1 MKDVSVIFCLYSLL
15 GYYSFTVLLN
25 RDMQRKILKYFI
37 EYNRKNISTLIW
49 NIIISLSK
57 MSKFQFVHFY
67 AHWRGLLF
75 FVTVGHACS
84 DFFKRND
91 YQSKDMNIH
100 VVEKWQKFSISI
112 FNDIILKIQLILDE
126 LSINHLRNVL
136 ISYMTANVQISIL

>member
-25 RDMQRKILKYFI
+25 LDPFKFCNMAFWYYRPMQRKILKYFI
-37 EYNRKNISTLIW
+37 EYNIKNISTLIR
-49 NIIISLSK
+49 NIIISVSK
-57 MSKFQFVHFY
+57 MSKIQFVHFY

-100 VVEKWQKFSISI
+100 VVERWQKFSISI
-112 FNDIILKIQLILDE
+112 FNDMLLKIQLILDE
-126 LSINHLRNVL
+126 
-136 ISYMTANVQISIL
+136 